1 MRIFG
6 CDTSVVLSSASGR
19 TKEGN
24 SSQTGNMISH
34 EAMATASFVSIARP
48 VLALVSIVSIVSV
61 VGIFVLG
68 RSVTPA
74 Y

>member
-1 MRIFG
+1 
-6 CDTSVVLSSASGR
+6 
-19 TKEGN
+19 
-24 SSQTGNMISH
+24 MISH
-34 EAMATASFVSIARP
+34 EAMATARFVSIARP
-48 VLALVSIVSIVSV
+48 VLELLSIVSIVGV